1 MFIAFLKMYK
11 IIFTNFMTIIFFF
24 FYKYQAGFLQGNS
37 TVYQLIE
44 TDDQLQKPLMR
55 VQQRA

>member
-1 MFIAFLKMYK
+1 MSLQQLYK
-11 IIFTNFMTIIFFF
+11 IIFTNFMTIIFF

-55 VQQRA
+55 VQHRA